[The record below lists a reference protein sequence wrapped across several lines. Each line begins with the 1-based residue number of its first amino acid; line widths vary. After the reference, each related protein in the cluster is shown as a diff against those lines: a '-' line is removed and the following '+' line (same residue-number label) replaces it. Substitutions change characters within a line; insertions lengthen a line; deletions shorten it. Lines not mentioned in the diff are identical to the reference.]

1 MARVKYLKSTLRE
14 VIFQL
19 RFPKILK
26 LVEEAPATFQ
36 ESIIADYPLYN
47 IQKNETVVE
56 INGQQQQQLN
66 ESNHSFI
73 SASGKTKV
81 NLTSNF
87 IAVSTLEYDR
97 WEKFKGEIMQV
108 LDKFDSCYHVPG
120 IQRIGL
126 RYKNLISRQKLE
138 LSESWPALLKPSVLG
153 PLALRDDIEKYKTEF
168 ELKNSDNCFTRHHY
182 ELVREFPS
190 PELLFMLDCDYYHT
204 GFYKLAQVGELS
216 DELHELSQQFIEESH
231 QPILLRAMQPIELE
245 PWTAIQ

>member
-1 MARVKYLKSTLRE
+1 MARVKYEKSTLRE

-26 LVEEAPATFQ
+26 LTEGAPVAFQ
-36 ESIIADYPLYN
+36 ESILADYPLYN

-56 INGQQQQQLN
+56 VNGQPQQQLN
-66 ESNHSFI
+66 ESNHCFI

-81 NLTSNF
+81 NLTSNY
-87 IAVSTLEYDR
+87 IAVSTLEYQR
-97 WEKFKGEIMQV
+97 WEEFRSKIEHVLTKFY
-108 LDKFDSCYHVPG
+108 SCYNVSG

-138 LSESWPALLKPSVLG
+138 LSEPWSALLKPNVLG

-168 ELKNSDNCFTRHHY
+168 ELKNRDNCFTRHHY

-190 PELLFMLDCDYYHT
+190 PELLLMLDCDYYYT
-204 GFYKLAQVGELS
+204 GFYDLAKVGELS
-216 DELHELSQQFIEESH
+216 NKLHDLSQQFIEDSH
-231 QPILLRAMQPIELE
+231 LPKLLEAMQPIELE
-245 PWTAIQ
+245 PWTAI